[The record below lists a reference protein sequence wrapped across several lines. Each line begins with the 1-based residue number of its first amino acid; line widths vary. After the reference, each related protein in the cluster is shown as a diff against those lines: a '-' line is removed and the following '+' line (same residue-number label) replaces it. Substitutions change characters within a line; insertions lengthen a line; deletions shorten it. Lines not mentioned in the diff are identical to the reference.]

1 MISTPTLTA
10 RRTPLR
16 MVACIAATIA
26 LAGAAST
33 ALATPAWAHDGLVS
47 STPAAGEVVTEVSG
61 LTLTF
66 SEVLLDLG
74 GGSNAFALRVSDVDE
89 NYYES
94 GCITLDG
101 STVSSDAALGAAGE
115 YEVLWQVVSSDG
127 HPTSGS
133 YSFDY
138 QPSPGT
144 PEASGSTSPASCASG
159 NVPASTAAP
168 SITDESPLSADEQDT
183 VLRTMGIAAVIALVL
198 GIGGV
203 ILLARRYDRRKTKAL
218 EAEKSAED
226 HRLALPDLDAK
237 HGHTDG

>member
-1 MISTPTLTA
+1 VGCAYRSACLRHPPCKEDHMISTPTLTA

-61 LTLTF
+61 LTLTC

-101 STVSSDAALGAAGE
+101 ST
-115 YEVLWQVVSSDG
+115 
-127 HPTSGS
+127 
-133 YSFDY
+133 
-138 QPSPGT
+138 
-144 PEASGSTSPASCASG
+144 
-159 NVPASTAAP
+159 
-168 SITDESPLSADEQDT
+168 
-183 VLRTMGIAAVIALVL
+183 
-198 GIGGV
+198 
-203 ILLARRYDRRKTKAL
+203 
-218 EAEKSAED
+218 
-226 HRLALPDLDAK
+226 
-237 HGHTDG
+237 